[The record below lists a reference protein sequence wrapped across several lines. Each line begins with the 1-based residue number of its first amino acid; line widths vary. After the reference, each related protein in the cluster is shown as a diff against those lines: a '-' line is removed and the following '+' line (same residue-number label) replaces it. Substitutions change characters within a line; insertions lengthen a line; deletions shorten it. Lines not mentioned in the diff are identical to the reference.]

1 MSISDFSI
9 RKPKTVLIFTIIL
22 VALGLYT
29 LNDIA
34 INLLPD
40 FSLPYI
46 MVITQEPNA
55 SPEEIEQR
63 VTKTME
69 GTFAGITGLT
79 KITSS
84 SNAGSSVIT
93 LQFSQSTDLNQATN
107 MIRDKLSLV
116 EEYLPSD
123 AAKPMIMQLDV
134 SLMPVIGVSLTGN
147 KTPDELLNIANDL
160 IKPAL
165 EQLEGVASASISGGR
180 EKVIKIELPIG
191 TLDTFGLSLTQMSGI
206 IASQNWKSDAGII
219 KDKGINYSISSEGN
233 FNSIQDIKDTIIT
246 TKSDSKTGTVSVITL
261 GDIANVYEDYK
272 DPTSY
277 SYINGVP
284 GITLTLQKQSGTN
297 SLQVVNKVHA
307 KMEELNKTLPTGVK
321 LDEAFN
327 TTDSISTSISNVTTS
342 AILGAILAV
351 LVILLFLRSISSTL
365 IISLTIPI
373 SLIVTLLVMRFTG
386 KTINMMS
393 LAGLTLGVGMLV
405 DNSIVILENIFSYRE
420 KGAKPH
426 IAASLGA
433 NEMKS
438 AITSS
443 TLTTICVFLPLLLFR
458 NSLNGVITIFED
470 LAFTVII
477 SLLSSLLVALILVP
491 TLSSSFFTGHIKRV
505 GEKRTGLNG
514 LIERMFLGLESGYS
528 KFIRWCLHHKF
539 LFVAIILILLALS
552 VVQIQKLGF
561 IFMPK
566 TDQTSV
572 TATLQFP
579 YGTEL
584 TTIDETTKKV
594 EGEIEKNLQGYKTI
608 SASVDGGSIRS
619 IFFGGSGSKST
630 ITITLK
636 DAKTRAT
643 GDMTAT
649 QTVAIVDTISKEY
662 TGVDI
667 STDGATINPMSSIG
681 GNGSDIDITLKSNDF
696 NRLTAVSN
704 EIVNLL
710 ETQGSDYVNNVDNSI
725 KEGNPQLSLIFDK
738 ADMNKNYMNS
748 LSVAKELKA
757 DLTGVTVG
765 SYTSSG
771 DDIDMVLS
779 LSDADQY
786 HKFNIDQ
793 IYVTNA
799 LGTKVPLSAF
809 AHFEETT
816 SSLTISREAQGRVA
830 HITAS
835 NVGNLSI
842 NNLNDKVEQLLVS
855 NIPTDENLSYSVGG
869 AWDQMKE
876 GIDVFIKIIL
886 MASILVFA
894 VMASQF
900 ESFKDPFIVIFT
912 LPMALIGIVGIL
924 TLMNTVISIMSLVG
938 ALVLVGIIVNNGIVL
953 VDYTNLLRKR
963 GYTLENACAEAART
977 RLRPILMTTLTTVLA
992 LVPLTF
998 FPTEG
1003 SQLIQPIG
1011 QVIFGGLSFGTL
1023 MTLTMMPIIY
1033 YIFNSRDEKKKIKK
1047 TKENKSKYML
1057 LSNENSEENKGDDK

>member
-29 LNDIA
+29 LNEIA
-34 INLLPD
+34 IDLLPD
-40 FSLPYI
+40 ISLPYI
-46 MVITQEPNA
+46 MVVTQEPNA
-55 SPEEIEQR
+55 SPEEVETR
-63 VTKTME
+63 VTKVME
-69 GTFAGITGLT
+69 DTFAGITGLS

-107 MIRDKLSLV
+107 MIRDRYSLV
-116 EEYLPSD
+116 EDYLPAD
-123 AAKPMIMQLDV
+123 AGKPMIIQLDI
-134 SLMPVIGVSLTGN
+134 SLMPIIGVSLTGN
-147 KTPDELLNIANDL
+147 KTPDELLNIANDV

-165 EQLEGVASASISGGR
+165 EQLDGVASASVSGGR
-180 EKVIKIELPIG
+180 EKVIKIELPMG

-206 IASQNWKSDAGII
+206 IASQNWKADAGIV
-219 KDKGINYSISSEGN
+219 KDNGINYSISSEGN
-233 FNSIQDIKDTIIT
+233 FQSIQDIKDTIIT
-246 TKSDSKTGTVSVITL
+246 TKSDPKTGTVSVVTL

-277 SYINGVP
+277 AYINGVP
-284 GITLTLQKQSGTN
+284 GIILTLQKQSGTN
-297 SLQVVNKVHA
+297 SLQVVDKVHT
-307 KMEELNKTLPTGVK
+307 KMEELNKTLPSGVK
-321 LDEAFN
+321 LTEAFN
-327 TTDSISTSISNVTTS
+327 TTDSISSSISNVTSS
-342 AILGAILAV
+342 AILGAILAI
-351 LVILLFLRSISSTL
+351 LVILFFLRSISSTL
-365 IISLTIPI
+365 TISLTIPI
-373 SLIVTLLVMRFTG
+373 SLIFTLLVMRFTG

-458 NSLNGVITIFED
+458 NSLDGVITIFED

-491 TLSSSFFTGHIKRV
+491 TLSSSFFKGHIKRV

-514 LIERMFLGLESGYS
+514 LIERMFLSIESAYS

-539 LFVAIILILLALS
+539 LFVAIILVLLALS
-552 VVQIQKLGF
+552 VVQIPKLGF
-561 IFMPK
+561 IFMPE

-584 TTIDETTKKV
+584 TKINTTTKKL
-594 EGEIEKNLQGYKTI
+594 ESELESKLNGYKTI
-608 SASVDGGSIRS
+608 SSSIDGGSLRS
-619 IFFGGSGSKST
+619 AFLGGSGSTAS
-630 ITITLK
+630 ITITVK
-636 DAKTRAT
+636 NAKERAS
-643 GDMTAT
+643 GDITAKE
-649 QTVAIVDTISKEY
+649 TVAIIDSISKEY

-667 STDGATINPMSSIG
+667 STNGATTNTMTSLGGSSG
-681 GNGSDIDITLKSNDF
+681 DIDITLKSNDF
-696 NRLTAVSN
+696 ERLTTVSN

-710 ETQGSDYVNNVDNSI
+710 ETQGSDYVKNINNTI

-738 ADMNKNYMNS
+738 AAMNKNYINS
-748 LSVAKELKA
+748 LSIAKELKA
-757 DLTGVTVG
+757 DLSGVTVG
-765 SYTSSG
+765 SYTSNG
-771 DDIDMVLS
+771 NDIDMVLS
-779 LSDADQY
+779 LSDADKY

-793 IYVTNA
+793 IYVTNS
-799 LGTKVPLSAF
+799 LGAKVPISAF

-816 SSLTISREAQGRVA
+816 SALTINREAQSRVA

-835 NVGNLSI
+835 NAGNFSI
-842 NNLNDKVEQLLVS
+842 NNLNDKVEQLLAS

-869 AWDQMKE
+869 AWEQMKE

-963 GYTLENACAEAART
+963 GYTLEDACAEAART

-998 FPTEG
+998 FPKEG

-1033 YIFNSRDEKKKIKK
+1033 YIFNSRDEKKKIKRL
-1047 TKENKSKYML
+1047 KENKSKYML
-1057 LSNENSEENKGDDK
+1057 LSNDNKGDDK

>member
-34 INLLPD
+34 IDLLPD
-40 FSLPYI
+40 ISFPYI

-55 SPEEIEQR
+55 SPEEVEER
-63 VTKTME
+63 LTKLME
-69 GTFAGITGLT
+69 ESFAGITGLSE
-79 KITSS
+79 ITSS
-84 SNAGSSVIT
+84 SNAGSSVIS

-107 MIRDKLSLV
+107 MIRDRISLV
-116 EEYLPSD
+116 EDFLPSD
-123 AAKPMIMQLDV
+123 AGKPMIMQLDI
-134 SLMPVIGVSLTGN
+134 SLMPIIGVSLTGN
-147 KTPDELLNIANDL
+147 KTPDELLNIANDI
-160 IKPAL
+160 IKPSL
-165 EQLEGVASASISGGR
+165 EQLEGVASASVSGGR
-180 EKVIKIELPIG
+180 EKVIKIELPMG
-191 TLDTFGLSLTQMSGI
+191 TLDTFDLSLSQMSGI
-206 IASQNWKSDAGII
+206 IASQNWRADAGIVT
-219 KDKGINYSISSEGN
+219 DNGINYSISSEGN
-233 FNSIQDIKDTIIT
+233 FQSIQEIKDTIIT
-246 TKSDSKTGTVSVITL
+246 TKSDPKTGEVSVISL
-261 GDIANVYEDYK
+261 GDIADVYEDYK
-272 DPTSY
+272 DPVSY

-297 SLQVVNKVHA
+297 SLQVIDKVHEE
-307 KMEELNKTLPTGVK
+307 MEKLNKTLPEGVD
-321 LDEAFN
+321 LEEAFN
-327 TTDSISTSISNVTTS
+327 TTDSIGTSISNVTQS

-351 LVILLFLRSISSTL
+351 LVILFFLRSISSTL
-365 IISLTIPI
+365 TISLTIPI
-373 SLIVTLLVMRFTG
+373 SLIVTLLIMRFTG
-386 KTINMMS
+386 RTINMMS

-426 IAASLGA
+426 IASSLGA

-470 LAFTVII
+470 LAFTVIV
-477 SLLSSLLVALILVP
+477 SLISSLLVALILVP
-491 TLSSSFFTGHIKRV
+491 TLSSSFFKGHVKRV
-505 GEKRTGLNG
+505 GEKRRGLNG
-514 LIERMFLGLESGYS
+514 VIEKIFLKIESSYS
-528 KFIRWCLHHKF
+528 KFIKWCLHHKL
-539 LFVAIILILLALS
+539 LFIAIILILLTLS
-552 VVQIQKLGF
+552 IVQIPKLGF
-561 IFMPK
+561 IFMPE

-579 YGTEL
+579 YGTQL
-584 TTIDETTKKV
+584 TTIDEITRNV
-594 EGEIEKNLQGYKTI
+594 EDKMADTIIGYKTI
-608 SASVDGGSIRS
+608 ASDVDGGSLRS
-619 IFFGGSGSKST
+619 IFFGGSGSTST

-636 DAKTRAT
+636 DGNERNE
-643 GDMTAT
+643 GDMNAA
-649 QTVAIVDTISKEY
+649 QTVDIVNTISKEY

-667 STDGATINPMSSIG
+667 STGGATTNPMASIG
-681 GNGSDIDITLKSNDF
+681 GNGADIDITLKSNDF
-696 NRLTAVSN
+696 ERLTKVSN

-710 ETQGSDYVNNVDNSI
+710 ETQGAEYLKNIDNSI
-725 KEGNPQLSLIFDK
+725 KEGNPQLSLVYDK
-738 ADMNKNYMNS
+738 AAMNKNYINS
-748 LSVAKELKA
+748 LSIAKELKA
-757 DLTGVTVG
+757 NLSGITVG
-765 SYTSSG
+765 SYTNNG

-779 LSDADQY
+779 LSDSDKY

-799 LGTKVPLSAF
+799 LGLRVPLSAF

-816 SSLTISREAQGRVA
+816 SALTISRESQGRVA
-830 HITAS
+830 HISAS
-835 NVGNLSI
+835 NIGNLSI
-842 NNLNDKVEQLLVS
+842 NKLNDKVEELLVS
-855 NIPTDENLSYSVGG
+855 NIPTDENLSFSVGG
-869 AWDQMKE
+869 AWEQMKE
-876 GIDVFIKIIL
+876 GIDVFIRIIL

-912 LPMALIGIVGIL
+912 LPMALIGIIGIL

-963 GYTLENACAEAART
+963 GYTLEDACAEAART

-998 FPTEG
+998 FPKEG

-1011 QVIFGGLSFGTL
+1011 QVIFGGLSFGTI

-1033 YIFNSRDEKKKIKK
+1033 FIFNSNDEKRKIKK
-1047 TKENKSKYML
+1047 VKENKSKYIL
-1057 LSNENSEENKGDDK
+1057 LDSESKGDDK